1 MSPLPPPP
9 AARNSSIAIAAL
21 VVGIAAFVLGLV
33 PVLGILIALT
43 GIILGIIAMTKPG
56 AKVLPVIGIVL
67 SGIAVLA
74 NIAAIIFVLS
84 LAPSALPSDYQSP
97 TQSDEADAETEPSEL
112 SLSESSTP
120 CFSFD
125 APEEFIPNQSSDE
138 DALCFATREGWG
150 ERGDDGTI
158 NYTGVGAV
166 WDQVLVEPVRVT
178 TSDTMAPDGEVDT
191 MVDYLET
198 NYFPDLGEIISLREP
213 VTLDGQVGN
222 MTYLD
227 SSAETTV
234 TKATIVVKSPEPY
247 DTANG
252 PVQFFLVTFVID
264 DDRGDEIIDAAVSSW
279 SWK

>member
-9 AARNSSIAIAAL
+9 AARASSIAIAAL

-33 PVLGILIALT
+33 PVLGILIALA
-43 GIILGIIAMTKPG
+43 GIILGILAMTKPG
-56 AKVLPVIGIVL
+56 AKVLPVIGMVL

-74 NIAAIIFVLS
+74 NIGAIIFVLT

-97 TQSDEADAETEPSEL
+97 TASDDSEPVEL

-125 APEEFIPNQSSDE
+125 APEEFIPNQSSDD

-150 ERGDDGTI
+150 ELGEDGTI
-158 NYTGVGAV
+158 SYTGVGAV

-178 TSDTMAPDGEVDT
+178 TSDTMAPDGDVDT

-222 MTYLD
+222 ITYLD

-264 DDRGDEIIDAAVSSW
+264 DDRGDEIIDTAVSSW

>member
-9 AARNSSIAIAAL
+9 AARASSIAIAAL

-33 PVLGILIALT
+33 PVLGILIALA
-43 GIILGIIAMTKPG
+43 GIILGILAMTKPG
-56 AKVLPVIGIVL
+56 AKVLPVIGMVL

-74 NIAAIIFVLS
+74 NIGAIIFVLT

-97 TQSDEADAETEPSEL
+97 TASDDSEPVEL

-125 APEEFIPNQSSDE
+125 APEEFISNQSSDD

-150 ERGDDGTI
+150 ELGEDGTI
-158 NYTGVGAV
+158 TYTGVGAV

-178 TSDTMAPDGEVDT
+178 TSDTMAPDGDVDT

-222 MTYLD
+222 ITYLD

>member
-9 AARNSSIAIAAL
+9 AARASSIAIAAL

-33 PVLGILIALT
+33 PVLGILIALA
-43 GIILGIIAMTKPG
+43 GIILGILAMTKPG
-56 AKVLPVIGIVL
+56 AKVLPVIGMVL

-74 NIAAIIFVLS
+74 NIGAIIFVLT

-97 TQSDEADAETEPSEL
+97 TASDDSESVEL

-125 APEEFIPNQSSDE
+125 APEEFIPNQSSDD

-150 ERGDDGTI
+150 ERSDDGTI
-158 NYTGVGAV
+158 TYTGVGAV

-222 MTYLD
+222 ITYLD